1 MTTSAT
7 ETLLEQAQRSP
18 HTGNEISGVLEV
30 VHQRSVRFWNAFN
43 TQAFL
48 SPIGDAWSPS
58 DNVRH
63 LTKTMRA
70 VTLGLRLPRVPLWLD
85 AMRAPCASRS
95 YDEMRVAYVDALTPG
110 VTAGP
115 FTPSTQAPPSD
126 PDAERTRIMAFHAI
140 AVDGLRSRLARWPE
154 SALDRRRLPHPLMGS
169 ITVREM
175 MLFVL
180 YHNQHHVETVRRRVA
195 ELPASGSRSTGR
207 RS

>member
-1 MTTSAT
+1 MTDNTT
-7 ETLLEQAQRSP
+7 EFVQEPVQRSP
-18 HTGNEISGVLEV
+18 HTGAEIAGVLDV

-48 SPIGDAWSPS
+48 SPIGDAWSPA

-70 VTLGLRLPRVPLWLD
+70 VTLGLRMPRLLLLLD
-85 AMRAPCASRS
+85 VFRAPSASRS
-95 YDEMRVAYVDALTPG
+95 YDEMRTLYVAALKPG

-115 FTPSTQAPPSD
+115 FTPSAMQAPKDS
-126 PDAERTRIMAFHAI
+126 DAERARIMSFHAI
-140 AVDGLRSRLARWPE
+140 AVDRLRASLARWPE
-154 SALDRRRLPHPLMGS
+154 SALDRRTMPHPLLGAIS
-169 ITVREM
+169 AREM

-180 YHNQHHVETVRRRVA
+180 YHNQHHVETVRRRLA
-195 ELPASGSRSTGR
+195 ELQTSGNRSGGR